1 MRNKGFFWGLTI
13 LLLVVCLYQLSFTW
27 YASSE
32 EKLAAKEA
40 KAKVKKLK
48 LEAANNKWNVAIEF
62 RDTTLT
68 GIVSDSLEYKSSMDT
83 AFKKL
88 TPGKKILFSNLEKGS
103 YNITVKNSNASLGE
117 FRFELGDYKNSSMK
131 EDSSVQKINALGLI
145 AKIQTSNR
153 YNRAML
159 PNKTE
164 VDFSKQGSDE
174 LAQAAYVSQILMDR
188 ADKTVDP
195 IFGSTF
201 ATAKKRSISFGLD
214 LVGGMSVTLEISA
227 SEMILKDA
235 KNPKD
240 PTFKKIFNKAKS
252 NTKKNVEFLDEFEKA
267 ANEEGKKLTGLL
279 KCGGQRA
286 IDESEVI
293 SYYKSAMKEA
303 LPGVQNVMERRIN
316 QFGVA
321 QPNIQKEVSTNRL
334 YIELPGVLDENT
346 VAEKLRSTAN
356 LEFFETF
363 RPTEIA
369 AKMTEINEMSKQPSS
384 PSANDA
390 TSQGLNS
397 LIEAMDGCIGMVSKK
412 NKELVT
418 RILERTDVKES
429 LAEANIRMMWGAK
442 LEEQKAKGK
451 KAKSGYYLYAC
462 EVPEGGEARVNGKHI
477 QPNGASKSFESGWKV
492 NLKMTDE
499 GSIQWG
505 EMTSENVGQFVAITM
520 DNLVYSAPFVKV
532 PIRGGITE
540 ITGSFSTEEA
550 ADLVG
555 LLNGGA
561 LDAPCV
567 ITELNRVGPS
577 IGAENSRAGLI
588 SFVVAFIAVLFY
600 MFFYYGKSGLAAN
613 IALLAN
619 VVFIMGCLAS
629 FGAVLTLAGIAGII
643 LTIGTAVDA
652 NILIFERI
660 REEQRAGVETSK
672 AISVGFQRA
681 LPSIIDANMTHLL
694 VAFILFYFGV
704 GEIKSF
710 ATTLIIGIFTSVFS
724 AIFISRLVIT
734 WWMDRNKGV
743 SFDTKYSRGLF
754 QGFKFDWMGKRKYFY
769 IFSLVVTIIGLVG
782 FFSRG
787 LKESV
792 EFTGGRTYKI
802 EFSKKADIEKIR
814 KSLESTF
821 VENNEIASIDLKTVS
836 NEYTVEVTTN
846 YMLSNAEGDSIVPT
860 KLDSALN
867 TLKADCGVPTRL
879 PEQRTVSASVSS
891 ELWDSSIISMTVAL
905 IAIFLYIL
913 IRFGRVEYAIGTLIS
928 LFHDAFVV
936 IAVFSLLHGIL
947 PFSLD
952 VNQAFIAAVLT
963 VIGYSMN
970 DTVIVFDR
978 IRENLRGVKID
989 TQNAEIIN
997 KSLNTTLSRT
1007 FNTSMILFVVV
1018 LIMFIFGGASIKGFL
1033 FALLVGVVI
1042 GTYSSLCV
1050 ASPIMYDFSR
1060 WRSSLKKNKAATAK
1074 TK

>member
-13 LLLVVCLYQLSFTW
+13 ILLVVCLYQLSFTW

-40 KAKVKKLK
+40 EAKVKKLK
-48 LEAANNKWNVAIEF
+48 LEAGTKKWDVTVEF
-62 RDTTLT
+62 RDSSLS
-68 GIVSDSLEYKSSMDT
+68 GIVADTLEYKFSSEKS
-83 AFKKL
+83 FKKL
-88 TPGKKILFSNLEKGS
+88 IPGKKILFSNLEKGA
-103 YNITVKNSNASLGE
+103 YNITVKNSNASLAE
-117 FRFELGDYKNSSMK
+117 FRFELGDYKNNSTK
-131 EDSSVQKINALGLI
+131 EDSSVQKISSLGLI
-145 AKIQTSNR
+145 AKIHTSNR

-159 PNKTE
+159 PNQSE
-164 VDFSKQGSDE
+164 VDFSKQGADE

-214 LVGGMSVTLEISA
+214 LVGGMSVTMEISTPDLILNA
-227 SEMILKDA
+227 SRNQND
-235 KNPKD
+235 PK
-240 PTFKKIFNKAKS
+240 FKSIFNKAKARADQGGD
-252 NTKKNVEFLDEFEKA
+252 FLDIFE
-267 ANEEGKKLTGLL
+267 EEAQAEKRSLSSLL
-279 KCGGQRA
+279 KCEGLKNPSDSDVKQYFRG
-286 IDESEVI
+286 IL
-293 SYYKSAMKEA
+293 KSAMT
-303 LPGVQNVMERRIN
+303 GVEEVMERRIN

-321 QPNIQKEVSTNRL
+321 QPNIQKELSTNRL

-346 VAEKLRSTAN
+346 VAEKLKSTAN

-363 RPTEIA
+363 MPNEISTKLTEIY
-369 AKMTEINEMSKQPSS
+369 EMSKQPSS

-390 TSQGLNS
+390 APQGLNT
-397 LIEAMDGCIGMVSKK
+397 LIEDVGGFCIGMVNKK
-412 NKELVT
+412 NKELAT
-418 RILERTDVKES
+418 RILERSDIKQS
-429 LAEANIRMMWGAK
+429 LAEQNIRLMWGEK
-442 LEEQKAKGK
+442 LEELKDKGK
-451 KAKSGYYLYAC
+451 KTKSGYYLYAC

-477 QPNGASKSFESGWKV
+477 ARADQGYDKGKITV

-499 GSIQWG
+499 GAIQWG
-505 EMTSENVGQFVAITM
+505 DMTSENVGQIVAITM
-520 DNLVYSAPFVKV
+520 DNLVYSAPTVIN
-532 PIRGGITE
+532 PIRDGNTQIS
-540 ITGSFSTEEA
+540 GSFTFEEA
-550 ADLVG
+550 EALAG

-561 LDAPCV
+561 LPAPCV
-567 ITELNRVGPS
+567 VKELNRVGPS
-577 IGAENSRAGLI
+577 IGSENSRAGLI

-660 REEQRAGVETSK
+660 REEQRAGVETTK

-734 WWMDRNKGV
+734 RWMDRNKGV

-782 FFSRG
+782 FFTRG

-792 EFTGGRTYKI
+792 EFTGGRTFKI
-802 EFSKKADIEKIR
+802 EFTKKADIEKIR

-846 YMLSNAEGDSIVPT
+846 YMLSNAKGDSIVKT
-860 KLDSALN
+860 KLDSTLN
-867 TLKADCGVPTRL
+867 TLKADCGDHAI

-913 IRFGRVEYAIGTLIS
+913 IRFGHVEYAIGTLIS

-1033 FALLVGVVI
+1033 FALLVGVII

-1060 WRSSLKKNKAATAK
+1060 WRASLKKNKTSVAK